1 MSRAGFEPTTPAT
14 KQPQNINSLKMTKIN
29 IELNEWN
36 SSKCYLKT
44 EPVAC
49 KTARTEELKML
60 GTTEDDETVLILV
73 TGAA

>member
-1 MSRAGFEPTTPAT
+1 MSQAGFEPTTPAT
-14 KQPQNINSLKMTKIN
+14 NQPQNINNLTVTKIN

-36 SSKCYLKT
+36 SSKCYVKT

-49 KTARTEELKML
+49 ITARTEELKML

-73 TGAA
+73 TRAA